1 MFADLNLTAKFAAFH
16 LPTDF
21 SSVAPGELKMLFHRR
36 NRVEECL
43 RRGGL
48 TFLSMQVAKEVAKPK
63 RKGRWG
69 LKFMGVGAVV
79 AGGFYAFDAALHPRP
94 AREIVQVSLTPKP

>member
-1 MFADLNLTAKFAAFH
+1 
-16 LPTDF
+16 
-21 SSVAPGELKMLFHRR
+21 MLFHRR
-36 NRVEECL
+36 NRVQQCL

-48 TFLSMQVAKEVAKPK
+48 TYVSMQVAKEVAKPK

-79 AGGFYAFDAALHPRP
+79 AGGYYAVDAALHPRP
-94 AREIVQVSLTPKP
+94 AREIVQVSFTSKP